1 MLGFGARGGPLAPTP
16 PSYSWRSVSVQARR
30 DTLRGQEYGWG
41 RFRDWLQKL
50 TAFAVLYRPAYPAA
64 EFEFD
69 RRRVTMASAE
79 DVTRKIA
86 AMWPDPAVREQ
97 VSAEL
102 HRYGQ
107 AIHEPEPERVRLAIL
122 KLCEARLDR
131 LVELVATAKRDYRDV
146 LMWAEYPSEG
156 RALWAVRSNLSD
168 EERRRLAEVRHEDRQ
183 QYRDW
188 LKE

>member
-1 MLGFGARGGPLAPTP
+1 
-16 PSYSWRSVSVQARR
+16 
-30 DTLRGQEYGWG
+30 
-41 RFRDWLQKL
+41 
-50 TAFAVLYRPAYPAA
+50 
-64 EFEFD
+64 
-69 RRRVTMASAE
+69 MASAE

-107 AIHEPEPERVRLAIL
+107 AIHEREPERVRLAIL

-131 LVELVATAKRDYRDV
+131 VAELVATAKRDYRDV
-146 LMWAEYPSEG
+146 LMWAEYPAEG

-168 EERRRLAEVRHEDRQ
+168 EERRRLAEVRREDRQ